1 MKYQKSSHVTY
12 DVRYHLVWITKYRKP
27 VLNSEMQERLSI
39 ILTETCDKIWV
50 VIIKLWFEEDHVHMY
65 VRLPITKS
73 ISSVVGYIKWKSSYI
88 MRKEFYKHLKKAYW
102 WVESLWAVWFFISS
116 VWEINGEIIAKYVEL
131 QWKEE
136 NEVTE
141 IEL

>member
-27 VLNSEMQERLSI
+27 ALSLPMQERLKEILSQTCEKI
-39 ILTETCDKIWV
+39 GVVILT
-50 VIIKLWFEEDHVHMY
+50 LWFEEDHVHMY

-73 ISSVVGYIKWKSSYI
+73 ITSVVWYIKWKSSYI
-88 MRKEFYKHLKKAYW
+88 MRKEFYKELKRIYW

-116 VWEINGEIIAKYVEL
+116 VWEINGEIIAKYVEQ